1 MNMRLGGAVL
11 FHTEG
16 RTDGRMQRHDGI
28 KSRFSKFW
36 ERAWSYIYICFNKFS
51 PNTLPQWS
59 STERHQIAGDD
70 TTQN

>member
-36 ERAWSYIYICFNKFS
+36 ERA
-51 PNTLPQWS
+51 
-59 STERHQIAGDD
+59 
-70 TTQN
+70 